1 MVKKIQI
8 HDSYYEA
15 FIHYVNAHKEDP
27 LGIIRKSEEDS
38 LEFMHK
44 SYAEFSVALWISKNF
59 EQVEDL
65 KSVIFREEH
74 ANVRYFLDL
83 LLADG
88 HPLFIAVLNKNLEE
102 IDQHRGRILE
112 TDKGKRNAL
121 HLACSQTGTNPDW
134 EQVVRKILSLHQTPT
149 ILLCTT

>member
-15 FIHYVNAHKEDP
+15 FIDYVDAHKEDP

-44 SYAEFSVALWISKNF
+44 SYAEFFVALWISKNF

-74 ANVRYFLDL
+74 TNVRYFLDL

-88 HPLFIAVLNKNLEE
+88 HPLFLAVLHKKLEE
-102 IDQHRGRILE
+102 IDLHRERILE
-112 TDKGKRNAL
+112 TNGQRKTQRSAL
-121 HLACSQTGTNPDW
+121 GVLPNRYQSRLGISRGENLVSPPNSHNP
-134 EQVVRKILSLHQTPT
+134 V
-149 ILLCTT
+149 